1 MRILLRITLFFF
13 TVILFSCEEK
23 GLFVKCSDC
32 TSAEPVKADLEIKV
46 DVNNS
51 GAATLIDVYEGNL
64 EDGVLYDSFS
74 TSDPNTSVSVT
85 MNKKYTV
92 TARYNLTGDI
102 YIAVDS
108 ATPRVKY
115 TQDQCENPCYFVYDR
130 VLDLRLK

>member
-1 MRILLRITLFFF
+1 MRILIRILLFFV
-13 TVILFSCEEK
+13 TVVLFSCEDT
-23 GLFVKCSDC
+23 GHFVKCSEC
-32 TSAEPVKADLEIKV
+32 TTTEPVKAELEIKV
-46 DVNNS
+46 DINNS

-74 TSDPNTSVSVT
+74 TTDPTSSISVT

-115 TQDQCENPCYFVYDR
+115 TKDQCENPCYFVYDK